1 MSKDSIDINITE
13 ILLRYWFQ
21 TEEIVASQ
29 ESYTSTQDGFEDR
42 RRSSSLDDASSALM
56 DSSEDDDDDDDDE
69 DEDEDIEVD
78 VGKLQTLLSKFCC
91 IINFR

>member
-1 MSKDSIDINITE
+1 MSKDSIYINITE
-13 ILLRYWFQ
+13 IFLRYWFQ

-56 DSSEDDDDDDDDE
+56 DSSDDDDDDDE
-69 DEDEDIEVD
+69 DDEDEDIEVD
-78 VGKLQTLLSKFCC
+78 VGKLQ
-91 IINFR
+91 NFTFQKILFH